1 MAEVA
6 LTPVEATMA
15 VTVVEEVDGLAAMA
29 EEAEAEAE
37 MAAAVEVEVEE
48 AVGEEVEGVADEEE
62 VKWIK
67 W

>member
-15 VTVVEEVDGLAAMA
+15 VMVVEEVDGLAAMV
-29 EEAEAEAE
+29 EAEAEAE
-37 MAAAVEVEVEE
+37 AEVEMAEVEE
-48 AVGEEVEGVADEEE
+48 AEGVADEEE
-62 VKWIK
+62 VKWVK

>member
-15 VTVVEEVDGLAAMA
+15 VMVVEEVDGLAAMVEA
-29 EEAEAEAE
+29 EAEAEAE
-37 MAAAVEVEVEE
+37 MVEE

-62 VKWIK
+62 VKWVK